1 MKKEDIVKRLLENK
15 SKCLPRSAF
24 GTDNHRCLDV
34 MIEVIEEDLDEDEI
48 YDRYE
53 NPDDEDDRDE
63 LESALDA
70 RGLLDGQAELED
82 LLYPE
87 D

>member
-1 MKKEDIVKRLLENK
+1 MKKEEIIKRLLENK
-15 SKCLPRSAF
+15 SKCPSTGMF
-24 GTDNHRCLDV
+24 GSDNHRNIDV

-53 NPDDEDDRDE
+53 NPDDEEDRDE

-70 RGLLDGQAELED
+70 RSVLDGGAELED
-82 LLYPE
+82 ILYPE